1 MPNDPSTL
9 LDILAG
15 LPDPA
20 DYDAICVA
28 VMASER
34 GRRFLTEYASRNRHA
49 DTRVL
54 VGAIARV
61 EAALRG
67 EPSPHGS
74 ETQAGE
80 FTDVAAA
87 IDGIAAEIATNKA
100 PPPDTFAALER
111 IQDIAFV
118 LHERPVEQT
127 LCDALDAALRDVSDA
142 LVQSARALEGTHQ
155 AAEQLPAL
163 ANRVRAMNAGSAPAA
178 PIPNN
183 APVQSSAWAQP
194 IELAAGDGEAFGDAV
209 TTPASFLSAAGP
221 VEVGDAESDSA
232 DAVSAPSAT
241 AIIDDISA
249 LAESERG
256 VPADARGGRGDFLT
270 DPTLFASGE
279 YVSVDYENSEQA
291 FDGAANFRMVGV
303 TALSEEILD
312 DALKTEHFG
321 ARDLPS
327 TGATNGEASS
337 DTPIDQSF
345 DEAVRE
351 AAQSDDLLPSQNYFL
366 GAVASSREVP
376 GEAFEPLPIPSPL
389 GASSVAAEP
398 SADAAVATEPPPVM
412 PLPAAAPLA
421 LTAVPR
427 PAPGD
432 PLAAVRALSEEELIA
447 LFG

>member
-9 LDILAG
+9 LDLLAG

-34 GRRFLTEYASRNRHA
+34 GRRFLTEYARRNRHA
-49 DTRVL
+49 DTQVL

-142 LVQSARALEGTHQ
+142 LVQSDRALERTHQ
-155 AAEQLPAL
+155 AAEQLQAL
-163 ANRVRAMNAGSAPAA
+163 ANRVRAMIAGSGPVA
-178 PIPNN
+178 PIPSN
-183 APVQSSAWAQP
+183 APVQSAAWAQP
-194 IELAAGDGEAFGDAV
+194 LELTADDGEA
-209 TTPASFLSAAGP
+209 PASFLSAAGP
-221 VEVGDAESDSA
+221 VEVGDAESASA

-249 LAESERG
+249 LAESERS
-256 VPADARGGRGDFLT
+256 VPADAAGGRGDIL
-270 DPTLFASGE
+270 PEPALFASGE
-279 YVSVDYENSEQA
+279 NDSVGDENTADEQA
-291 FDGAANFRMVGV
+291 SDGAANKRMAGETV
-303 TALSEEILD
+303 LSEAILD
-312 DALKTEHFG
+312 DALKADHFA
-321 ARDLPS
+321 ARDLQS
-327 TGATNGEASS
+327 TGAAIGEASS
-337 DTPIDQSF
+337 ATPIDQSF
-345 DEAVRE
+345 DQAVPE
-351 AAQSDDLLPSQNYFL
+351 VAQSDDLLPSQNYFL
-366 GAVASSREVP
+366 GAVASSREIP
-376 GEAFEPLPIPSPL
+376 GEAIEPLPIPSPL
-389 GASSVAAEP
+389 GAASVAAEP
-398 SADAAVATEPPPVM
+398 SADAAIATEPLPAM
-412 PLPAAAPLA
+412 PLPAAAPPALA
-421 LTAVPR
+421 AVPR

>member
-49 DTRVL
+49 DTQVL

-142 LVQSARALEGTHQ
+142 LVQSARALERTHQ
-155 AAEQLPAL
+155 AAEQLQVL
-163 ANRVRAMNAGSAPAA
+163 ANRVRAMIAGSAPVA
-178 PIPNN
+178 PIPSD
-183 APVQSSAWAQP
+183 APVRSSAWAQP
-194 IELAAGDGEAFGDAV
+194 FELAADDGGHLATQSPRPHHFY
-209 TTPASFLSAAGP
+209 PLP
-221 VEVGDAESDSA
+221 
-232 DAVSAPSAT
+232 APSRLEMRR
-241 AIIDDISA
+241 A
-249 LAESERG
+249 LVQMR
-256 VPADARGGRGDFLT
+256 
-270 DPTLFASGE
+270 
-279 YVSVDYENSEQA
+279 
-291 FDGAANFRMVGV
+291 FR
-303 TALSEEILD
+303 
-312 DALKTEHFG
+312 H
-321 ARDLPS
+321 RQRPR
-327 TGATNGEASS
+327 SS
-337 DTPIDQSF
+337 MIF
-345 DEAVRE
+345 
-351 AAQSDDLLPSQNYFL
+351 
-366 GAVASSREVP
+366 
-376 GEAFEPLPIPSPL
+376 PLWPRAK
-389 GASSVAAEP
+389 GASRP
-398 SADAAVATEPPPVM
+398 MPRADAATSCRNRRCSLREKTIRSATRIPP
-412 PLPAAAPLA
+412 
-421 LTAVPR
+421 TAGKR
-427 PAPGD
+427 RRREQAHGW
-432 PLAAVRALSEEELIA
+432 RNCSE
-447 LFG
+447 